1 MKTRLISRDLIVLA
15 SRETLL
21 PSVGSEELLSV
32 SGIKNGNKNVSRE
45 IKGTLKQVLEEAP
58 ALLSPRC
65 VVKTCPVS
73 SIEKDRVMLA
83 YGQSF
88 QGKSLGNL
96 LEGSS
101 SIFISC
107 VTIGSKLEEEVSALL
122 QEKCFLKAYL
132 LDAFGSV
139 IVQKASK
146 RVESLISD
154 EARLQNLNTSVA
166 LSPGDFG
173 WPLNE
178 QKMIFNLVSAE
189 KIDVELTDSFV
200 MIPLKSITFIVGLG
214 ELVRQRHEPSCL
226 YCTRRESCL
235 FKEAC

>member
-1 MKTRLISRDLIVLA
+1 MKNRLISRDLIVLD
-15 SRETLL
+15 SRETLV

-32 SGIKNGNKNVSRE
+32 CGIKNGNKAVSPE
-45 IKGTLKQVLEEAP
+45 IRGTLKQVLEEAP
-58 ALLSPRC
+58 ALLSPGC
-65 VVKTCPVS
+65 VMKTCPVS

-88 QGKSLGNL
+88 QGKSLGDF

-101 SIFISC
+101 SVFIAC
-107 VTIGSKLEEEVSALL
+107 LTIGSKLEEEVSALL
-122 QEKCFLKAYL
+122 EEKCFLKAYL

-146 RVESLISD
+146 RVESLIAD

-173 WPLNE
+173 WPLDG
-178 QKMIFNLVSAE
+178 QRVIFNLVSAE

-200 MIPLKSITFIVGLG
+200 MKPIKSITFIVGLG
-214 ELVRQRHEPSCL
+214 ELVRQRHESSCL
-226 YCTRRESCL
+226 YCSRKESCL